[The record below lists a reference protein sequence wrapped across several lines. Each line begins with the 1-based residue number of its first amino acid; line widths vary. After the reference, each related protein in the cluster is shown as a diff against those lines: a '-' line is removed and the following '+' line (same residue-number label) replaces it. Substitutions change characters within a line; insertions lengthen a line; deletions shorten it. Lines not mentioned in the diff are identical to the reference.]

1 MPMKADLHVHSTAS
15 DGTLSPTALVE
26 RAHARGVDVLAIAD
40 HDSVSG
46 LAEARVA
53 ADRLEV
59 TLIDAVELSSVTD
72 GRDTHVLAYFVNPK
86 DSRLEDLLRE
96 LRASRRARAEAM
108 VAALG
113 EAGFDISFDDVLDI
127 AGGGA
132 LGRSHVARAL
142 VGAGHAESIRRA
154 FETLIGRDK
163 PFYVPKDSATPG
175 EVIAT
180 IRSLGAIPV
189 LAHPGVTQSDD
200 LIPEMVDAGLLGLE
214 AYHADHTPGQMS
226 RYAAL
231 GAELGLL
238 VTGGTDFHG
247 PGAPNPDI
255 GSVAVPP
262 ARVADLIAA
271 GERL

>member
-15 DGTLSPTALVE
+15 DGTLTPTALLE
-26 RAHARGVDVLAIAD
+26 RAHARGVDVLAVAD

-46 LAEARVA
+46 LAEAHVA
-53 ADRLEV
+53 ADRLGV
-59 TLIDAVELSSVTD
+59 TLIDAVELSAVTD
-72 GRDTHVLAYFVNPK
+72 GRDTHILAYFVDPG
-86 DSRLEDLLRE
+86 DQRLQELLRE
-96 LRASRRARAEAM
+96 LRASRRARARAM

-113 EAGFDISFDDVLDI
+113 DAGFNISFDDVLEI

-163 PFYVPKDSATPG
+163 PFYVPKSSATPD

-180 IRSLGAIPV
+180 VRSLGAIPV

-200 LIPEMVDAGLLGLE
+200 LIPTMVDAGLLGIE
-214 AYHADHTPGQMS
+214 AYHADHTPEQML

-231 GAELGLL
+231 AAEVGLL

-262 ARVADLIAA
+262 ARVAEFISA